1 MRVRQREREREG
13 GREGEG
19 VEVVCHSLI
28 YDGKFI
34 LKHVVVVAAVN
45 ASREIAVG
53 DWIDQTV
60 FNNNVSIPNIFNPPL
75 PP

>member
-1 MRVRQREREREG
+1 M
-13 GREGEG
+13 
-19 VEVVCHSLI
+19 EVVCHSLI

-60 FNNNVSIPNIFNPPL
+60 FNNNVSNPNIFNPPL